1 LELPYYITLVCY
13 RASRVV
19 ASWSRELMTERLA
32 IFAAPPWFGTR
43 RALGMGVVLLGASIG
58 SIITPI
64 LVEHVLL
71 DLGFPWAVRIMAF
84 VYLFFCVSI
93 SSS

>member
-1 LELPYYITLVCY
+1 LATTT
-13 RASRVV
+13 ANV
-19 ASWSRELMTERLA
+19 AFLA
-32 IFAAPPWFGTR
+32 LFAAPPWFGAK

-84 VYLFFCVSI
+84 VYLVFCVSV
-93 SSS
+93 